1 MNGNEI
7 YSAAEVAQKNSDFPT
22 AISKYESLLTG
33 NDWNHPAAQNLFDL
47 YLQTGD
53 LTSASKLAA
62 RATDLFPK
70 EAAYQNQLGL
80 ALFGLER
87 FDEAEKAFERTLAL
101 RPDLTAPAVNIAV
114 IQSKQNGLGKSL
126 KTLRA
131 ILSKN
136 PNDYL
141 ALLNCGVVLSK
152 LGRSEEALAY
162 LDNALEQDPESFECA
177 QNRIGLIN
185 YVEEHSMAYFYE
197 QASAFWRIKNI
208 NAAAIEPYR
217 HVRSENQGENR
228 PLRIGFVSA
237 DFKNH
242 PVGRLLEPV
251 LKAHDKKKIHTTL
264 YSNFA
269 LEDEFTKTIRSVCD
283 VWCEIVFQ
291 SDAEAAQTIYGDKI
305 DILVDL
311 SGHTA
316 GNRLGVFQYKPAPV
330 QMTWLG
336 FVATTGLKEID
347 YIITDQHVL
356 PVENEPYFSER
367 PLRLKNSLLCY
378 QPSANENQSNLL
390 RTSTHSGVAF
400 GCFNRVEKLNKKLI
414 LMWSQIL
421 ASVSG
426 SRLMIKHAHLSD
438 EDIAS
443 WVTDLLIDGGI
454 DAERI
459 TLRGATSYQEHL
471 ATYDEIDITL
481 DTYPYAGTMTT
492 LESLWMG
499 VPVVSLFG
507 DTWASRV
514 GKSVLT
520 TVGLPDLIAGSEQD
534 YIDKAVALARD
545 ADARATLRRSMR
557 ARMESSPLLDVT
569 QFTRELEQTYLAAWQ
584 AWTS

>member
-1 MNGNEI
+1 MSNNET
-7 YSAAEVAQKNSDFPT
+7 YSAAEIDQKNSDLPT

-33 NDWNHPAAQNLFDL
+33 KNWHHPAAQNLFDL

-53 LTSASKLAA
+53 LASAFKLAT
-62 RATDLFPK
+62 RAAELFPI

-80 ALFGLER
+80 SLFAMER

-101 RPDLTAPAVNIAV
+101 HPDLTAPAVNIAV
-114 IQSKQNGLGKSL
+114 IQSKQNSLGKAL
-126 KTLRA
+126 KALRA
-131 ILSKN
+131 ILSNN

-141 ALLNCGVVLSK
+141 ALQNCGVVLSK
-152 LGRSEEALAY
+152 LGQSEEALIY
-162 LDNALEQDPESFECA
+162 LDTALKQEPGSFECV

-185 YVEEHSMAYFYE
+185 YVEKYSSAYFYE
-197 QASAFWRIKNI
+197 QAMAFWRIKNRS
-208 NAAAIEPYR
+208 AASIEPYR
-217 HVRSENQGENR
+217 HARLESQGESK

-264 YSNFA
+264 YSNLA

-291 SDAEAAQTIYGDKI
+291 SDSEAAQTIYDDKV

-336 FVATTGLKEID
+336 FVATTGLKEMD

-356 PVENEPYFSER
+356 PVENELYFSET
-367 PLRLKNSLLCY
+367 PLRLENSLLCY
-378 QPSANENQSNLL
+378 QPSANANQSNPL
-390 RTSTHSGVAF
+390 RAPTYSGVTF

-459 TLRGATSYQEHL
+459 TLRGASSYQEHL

-545 ADARATLRRSMR
+545 ADARATLRRSIR